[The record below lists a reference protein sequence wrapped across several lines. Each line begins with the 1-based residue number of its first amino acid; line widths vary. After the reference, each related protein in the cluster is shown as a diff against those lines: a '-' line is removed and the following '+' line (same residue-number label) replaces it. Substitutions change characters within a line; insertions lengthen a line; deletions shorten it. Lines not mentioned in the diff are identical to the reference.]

1 MTDIELL
8 KLAAKA
14 VGYTLKFGE
23 VYITGDTEVDCT
35 DVPYVV
41 SGEPD
46 EADWYW
52 NPLEDCGDAFR
63 LAVALQ
69 LCIDM
74 DRYMNEVSV
83 EVDGCSYEECL
94 RDTDP
99 YRATRR
105 AIVRAAAEIGKK
117 KGNYE

>member
-1 MTDIELL
+1 MTDLELI
-8 KLAAKA
+8 KFAAKA
-14 VGYTLKFGE
+14 SGFEYTK
-23 VYITGDTEVDCT
+23 
-35 DVPYVV
+35 
-41 SGEPD
+41 D
-46 EADWYW
+46 E
-52 NPLEDCGDAFR
+52 NPLESDSLAFR

-99 YRATRR
+99 YKATRR